1 MQLDPTRWLVSLAG
15 FAYDWIITREWARA
29 GLCLLPLIAVG
40 GMGVAAA
47 SARWRS
53 PTQLAQWYMELGDQ
67 EIAEWEESWA
77 PTAEPQASTDAG
89 VAKAESE
96 MPSATSSDSTKTAE
110 KSNSESAVD
119 EAAGEE
125 SQKVSRFAETL
136 FRRAQVLSSSERSQ
150 YVLAATLAQ
159 RGALDQARGLLAKV
173 APDKGSGYAPAH
185 ALLARLLFM
194 DLPRKDN
201 GTAEEKLSKLKHHV
215 TLASGWERC
224 PRPVLLAGSEVNLR
238 SGNTPE
244 GLRLLELSAA
254 RYPEDNYA
262 LARLALYLQDQRLF
276 DRTWPKAEQYLQSE
290 LERDPQAVD
299 IRLRLSEICA
309 WAGKFEPAR
318 KLLLDAPVSERA
330 AEIKRALSEVCLI
343 EYRSTQTVG
352 DTSFSANLQILNA
365 ALSVDPSNPNVA
377 EEIAR
382 LARLQGPRPTDG
394 MIEVLKT
401 HLAQGTATVATHALL
416 GEMRLLRGELDLA
429 IPHLEQ
435 VVNRLPN
442 AAESLNNLAY
452 CLAEKQPERQ
462 QEALGYAERAVAASK
477 AKPNADYHDT
487 LAHVLTKLGRPKE
500 AITAVET
507 AIEIDQRRT
516 DFHERAA
523 TLYTQLGDAS
533 MAQTHLQV
541 IEQLKRAEA
550 QRLEAERLAAERR
563 AAEEKLEQQR
573 LEAQRLKAEQLEELR
588 LASEMAMAEIAA
600 EVARET
606 ERNEAKRIESEQAK
620 QQTGPASD
628 VSPSTTTPAKGNA
641 VN

>member
-15 FAYDWIITREWARA
+15 FAYDWIITREWARV
-29 GLCLLPLIAVG
+29 GLCLLPLMVVG

-47 SARWRS
+47 SAMWRS

-77 PTAEPQASTDAG
+77 PVAQSQQPTDAAG
-89 VAKAESE
+89 ATPEGADQ
-96 MPSATSSDSTKTAE
+96 SATSSVSTNSAE
-110 KSNSESAVD
+110 KSDSEPASAD
-119 EAAGEE
+119 AASEE
-125 SQKVSRFAETL
+125 PQKVSRFAETL
-136 FRRAQVLSSSERSQ
+136 FRRAQVLSPSERSQ
-150 YVLAATLAQ
+150 YVIAATLAQ

-173 APDKGSGYAPAH
+173 APDKGTGYAPAH

-201 GTAEEKLSKLKHHV
+201 GTAEEKLKTLMHHV
-215 TLASGWERC
+215 NLAKEWDRC
-224 PRPVLLAGSEVNLR
+224 PRPVLLAGSEVEIR
-238 SGNTPE
+238 SGNPA
-244 GLRLLELSAA
+244 GGIRLLEMSAL

-262 LARLALYLQDQRLF
+262 LARMALLVQDQRLF
-276 DRTWPKAEQYLQSE
+276 ERTWPKAEQYLRTE
-290 LERDPQAVD
+290 LDRDPKAVD
-299 IRLRLSEICA
+299 TRLRLSEVYA
-309 WAGKFEPAR
+309 MAGKFEPAR
-318 KLLLDAPVSERA
+318 QLLLEAPVSDRTA
-330 AEIKRALSEVCLI
+330 DIKRALSEVCLI
-343 EYRSTQTVG
+343 EYRSTQKVG
-352 DTSFSANLQILNA
+352 ESSFSANLKLLNA
-365 ALSVDPSNPNVA
+365 ALSVDPTNPNVA

-382 LARLQGPRPTDG
+382 LARLQGPRPTDE

-435 VVNRLPN
+435 VVNRLPQ

-452 CLAEKQPERQ
+452 CLAEKHSDRL
-462 QEALGYAERAVAASK
+462 QEALGYAQRAVAESK
-477 AKPNADYHDT
+477 LQPNADYFDT

-523 TLYTQLGDAS
+523 AVYNQLGDAS

-541 IEQLKRAEA
+541 VERLKREEAE
-550 QRLEAERLAAERR
+550 RLEAERLAAERR
-563 AAEEKLEQQR
+563 AAEERLEQQR
-573 LEAQRLKAEQLEELR
+573 LEAERLRAERLEELR

-600 EVARET
+600 EVAK
-606 ERNEAKRIESEQAK
+606 EAELRKAEQAK
-620 QQTGPASD
+620 GATRPAPE
-628 VSPSTTTPAKGNA
+628 VSPSAASPAGENA